1 MHGAEKRVPVIPD
14 GRPAVFACSERTRR
28 AGQESIENSDP
39 GGRDL
44 SSNFVFRIFLFSLSR
59 LAHAAWRALREWSG
73 DAAYDRYLRVA
84 SAKPGAQPPLTPAQF
99 YVEQLNRR
107 YSRPNR
113 CC

>member
-1 MHGAEKRVPVIPD
+1 M
-14 GRPAVFACSERTRR
+14 RR
-28 AGQESIENSDP
+28 APRRTG
-39 GGRDL
+39 
-44 SSNFVFRIFLFSLSR
+44 FSLSPSLVR
-59 LAHAAWRALREWSG
+59 FRHVARSAWRALREWSG

-84 SAKPGAQPPLTPAQF
+84 AAKPGAAPFLTPAEF